1 MKREEAGGGLLA
13 ATEALLRDNS
23 AGRNAK
29 RTWSLIRIVIVGD
42 GPPVRSFFVGP
53 GSLPPSLPSVHA
65 SPPPL
70 PPPSPLAPD
79 EPPPQPPSAGLVAR
93 TLFGGFSSPSSIGEA
108 YVLYLGRV
116 LWDLNRTMTGR

>member
-1 MKREEAGGGLLA
+1 MPWLLWITALHCAGRRHDERRRVGVWA
-13 ATEALLRDNS
+13 VTEALLRDS
-23 AGRNAK
+23 PAGLDVK

-70 PPPSPLAPD
+70 PP
-79 EPPPQPPSAGLVAR
+79 SAGLVAR

-108 YVLYLGRV
+108 YALYLGRGI
-116 LWDLNRTMTGR
+116 LY